1 MNDRSTTAST
11 LAVMGRSRKK
21 DERRLALHPDHLLQ
35 IPSRER
41 SNIYLESGYGESFGI
56 TDTELALLVGGVGQ
70 RADLIANCEVILQPK
85 PVLDD
90 ILELRPGQV
99 FWGWPHCVQGR
110 ALTQAAIDNR
120 LTVIAFEAMNY
131 WNDDGSVVSH
141 VFNNNNELAGYS
153 SVLHALQLVGI
164 TGHFGQQKSAVIIG
178 FGATARGAARAL
190 EGLGF
195 GVIDVLTRR
204 DPAALT
210 ETRSAIRPVRFFPRT
225 GHEDGQVAIG
235 DTTQSVAGYLAQHD
249 IVVNCT
255 LQDPNSPMMFLDEN
269 DLESLAPET
278 LIIDV
283 SCDAGMGFSWALP
296 TSFENPMFTVGN
308 NVRYYAVD
316 HSPSYLWAAATWEN
330 SRAILP
336 FLPIV
341 MGGPGAWSSDS
352 TIRRAIEIRDG
363 IVQNSAILDF
373 QSREPSYPHSILPL
387 SQSTPDA

>member
-1 MNDRSTTAST
+1 MPTSSPTA
-11 LAVMGRSRKK
+11 
-21 DERRLALHPDHLLQ
+21 
-35 IPSRER
+35 
-41 SNIYLESGYGESFGI
+41 
-56 TDTELALLVGGVGQ
+56 
-70 RADLIANCEVILQPK
+70 VILQPK
-85 PVLDD
+85 PILDD

-99 FWGWPHCVQGR
+99 FWVATLCSGF
-110 ALTQAAIDNR
+110 ALTQAAINNR
-120 LTVIAFEAMNY
+120 LTVIAFEAMNH
-131 WNDDGSVVSH
+131 WKDDGSVASH

-164 TGHFGQQKSAVIIG
+164 TGHFGQQKSAAIIG

-190 EGLGF
+190 HGLGF

-204 DPAALT
+204 DPAGVT
-210 ETRSAIRPVRFFPRT
+210 ETTSAVRPVRFFPRI

-235 DTTQSVAGYLAQHD
+235 DATQSVAGYLAQHD

-269 DLESLAPET
+269 DLESLAPGT

-316 HSPSYLWAAATWEN
+316 HSPSYLRAAATWEN
-330 SRAILP
+330 SQAILP

-341 MGGPGAWSSDS
+341 MGGPEAWMSDP

-373 QSREPSYPHSILPL
+373 QRRQRSYPHGVLPF
-387 SQSTPDA
+387 SQSTSNA